1 MVLFLKGEGRKR
13 SKKKKKPKLRLSLR
27 IQIVEPSEQM
37 FVMYATVVALE
48 NDKEANLVCEKAFK
62 C

>member
-13 SKKKKKPKLRLSLR
+13 SKKKKPKLRLSLR